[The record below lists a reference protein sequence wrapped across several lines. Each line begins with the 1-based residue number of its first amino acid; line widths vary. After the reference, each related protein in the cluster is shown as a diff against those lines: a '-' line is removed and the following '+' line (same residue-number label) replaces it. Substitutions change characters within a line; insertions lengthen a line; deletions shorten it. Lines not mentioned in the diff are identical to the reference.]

1 MQSFFQL
8 DPNNM
13 DLLEAC
19 RWDTHAKTRV
29 EIVCRACEVYRKRA
43 QMFGTVALC
52 VCVRAHRL
60 DQETAYSGCDRGA
73 GGVCGV
79 WGSLMEVGGW

>member
-1 MQSFFQL
+1 
-8 DPNNM
+8 M

-43 QMFGTVALC
+43 QMFGTVSLC
-52 VCVRAHRL
+52 VCVRTHRL